1 MNTYI
6 GKNTLKMLKLNKC
19 LPSFCTS
26 NIDVLKSIIIFAK
39 FNNLPLLIESTSN
52 QVNQFGGYTGLNS
65 KQFYKKIHLLAYKLN
80 YKKHFLHVGAD
91 HLGPLPWKNLKSQK
105 AMRNSI
111 KLFKDAVNAGYNKIH
126 IDTGMKLKSDK
137 ILSKKK
143 IIERCSLIFNSVKNK
158 NLKKIS
164 FVFGTEVP
172 IAGGTKSYAL
182 KNTSLSSIK
191 DDYQNYNSLKNYFSL
206 VIEPGLGFTNTK
218 IHKLKMNSF
227 KKKKNISITNNFSY
241 EAHSSDY
248 QNLSSLKN
256 LIRNNFKFLKVGPEL
271 TYFYMKSIL
280 KMEKIE
286 KINYL
291 TKLSN
296 IQNTIS
302 KEMDKDKKHW
312 KNYYFGNLKKIEF
325 LKFNSLLDRSRYY
338 WNKKNIVKSLLILKN
353 NINLLEDKIFLKN
366 LSIFKDQHKLK
377 KKFKLN
383 NFDFLIY
390 CYLNSSLSKYYRACQ
405 FNTK

>member
-1 MNTYI
+1 
-6 GKNTLKMLKLNKC
+6 
-19 LPSFCTS
+19 
-26 NIDVLKSIIIFAK
+26 
-39 FNNLPLLIESTSN
+39 
-52 QVNQFGGYTGLNS
+52 
-65 KQFYKKIHLLAYKLN
+65 
-80 YKKHFLHVGAD
+80 
-91 HLGPLPWKNLKSQK
+91 
-105 AMRNSI
+105 
-111 KLFKDAVNAGYNKIH
+111 
-126 IDTGMKLKSDK
+126 
-137 ILSKKK
+137 
-143 IIERCSLIFNSVKNK
+143 
-158 NLKKIS
+158 
-164 FVFGTEVP
+164 
-172 IAGGTKSYAL
+172 
-182 KNTSLSSIK
+182 
-191 DDYQNYNSLKNYFSL
+191 
-206 VIEPGLGFTNTK
+206 
-218 IHKLKMNSF
+218 
-227 KKKKNISITNNFSY
+227 
-241 EAHSSDY
+241 
-248 QNLSSLKN
+248 
-256 LIRNNFKFLKVGPEL
+256 
-271 TYFYMKSIL
+271 MKSIL

-312 KNYYFGNLKKIEF
+312 KNYYFGNPKKIEF